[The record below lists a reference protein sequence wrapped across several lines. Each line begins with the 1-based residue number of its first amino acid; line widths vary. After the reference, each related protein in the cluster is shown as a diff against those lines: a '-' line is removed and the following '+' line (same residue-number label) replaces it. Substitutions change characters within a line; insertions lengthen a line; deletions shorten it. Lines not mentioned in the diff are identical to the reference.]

1 MEIKYFLLT
10 ESDNV
15 AVAVISAYNSTE
27 LNEKAKIALTEHFD
41 CEIPTEIDLDMN
53 DYGFGQEGTFEILV
67 TFDKD
72 DEDDTDT
79 TTIYVQEVVVY

>member
-1 MEIKYFLLT
+1 
-10 ESDNV
+10 
-15 AVAVISAYNSTE
+15 
-27 LNEKAKIALTEHFD
+27 LTEHFD